1 MMRIG
6 GVLGAL
12 AAVATLAAP
21 SSALS
26 AKWQHRVF
34 KIAYDGSGSVDFHSQ
49 GSSTD
54 TGCFRTIDGSDSYGF
69 AQDWRFHASF
79 KALGKGRYQYNQ
91 DSVAHVS
98 GPNDPLSVG
107 GAHLQGTQ
115 TPHDGDCEDFA
126 IGGPDTGTFDCRS
139 GPPTLTAW
147 NKPEIDI
154 VDGPGDFILLARAF
168 VDAHLRATG
177 TDTIPTDKSCAKFND
192 DWTYGTTLIPGS
204 YATAKVSLP
213 VKELA
218 TMRLHQSMSKTIGLG
233 QNTEAPPQQTCG
245 STFGEPRVCT
255 ITSQTLRGE
264 LTVTRTG

>member
-1 MMRIG
+1 MVRIG
-6 GVLGAL
+6 GALGVLASL
-12 AAVATLAAP
+12 VVLVAP

-34 KIAYDGSGSVDFHSQ
+34 KIAYDGSGSVDFHVQ
-49 GSSTD
+49 GSTTD
-54 TGCFRTIDGSDSYGF
+54 TGCFRTVDGSDSYGF
-69 AQDWRFHASF
+69 TQSWKLHASF
-79 KALGKGRYQYNQ
+79 KPQGHGRYQYSP
-91 DSVAHVS
+91 DSVSHAS
-98 GPNDPLSVG
+98 GPNDPISAG
-107 GAHLQGTQ
+107 GAHLKGAQ
-115 TPHDGDCEDFA
+115 TAHDGDCYDFVL
-126 IGGPDTGTFDCRS
+126 GHPDTGTFDCRS

-147 NKPEIDI
+147 SKPEVDI
-154 VDGPGDFILLARAF
+154 VDGPGEFILLARAF

-177 TDTIPTDKSCAKFND
+177 TDTIPTDKSCAYFND

-218 TMRLHQSMSKTIGLG
+218 TMRLQQSMSKTIGLG

-245 STFGEPRVCT
+245 STFGQPRVCT

-264 LTVTRTG
+264 LKVTRTG